1 MLVMQLTCDSADR
14 AEVGQSAAGDLPAIA
29 HMYGNLHTSTTYR
42 KDWTIAAHKTE
53 LDEFSN
59 LLN

>member
-1 MLVMQLTCDSADR
+1 
-14 AEVGQSAAGDLPAIA
+14 
-29 HMYGNLHTSTTYR
+29 MYGNLHTSTTYR